1 MTQQHNTEQHTE
13 SRAEPKGAAPVF
25 ARNDVEV
32 IDRQELYRGF
42 FHAEAVQLRHRLFR
56 TREWSEPMR
65 REILYRGEAVGVV
78 LYDPARDEVALVE
91 QFRVGALDE
100 PQGPWCLEVVAGM
113 VEPGETPLDVARRE
127 LVEEAGIEQV
137 ELSYIGNYLASP
149 GGCDEKLH
157 LYCGLCDLT
166 GVGGVFGLPEEHEDI
181 KVHVL
186 AAADVFAELYTGRCN
201 NPAALI
207 GLQWL
212 QLNRERLRAAALE
225 QVGSE

>member
-1 MTQQHNTEQHTE
+1 MTQRPQSDDNPLNNTD
-13 SRAEPKGAAPVF
+13 PLGAAPDF
-25 ARNDVEV
+25 ARDDVEV
-32 IDRQELYRGF
+32 LGRRELYRGF
-42 FHAEAVQLRHRLFR
+42 FRAEEVQLRHRLFR
-56 TREWSEPMR
+56 TREWSTAMK

-91 QFRVGALDE
+91 QFRLGALDE
-100 PQGPWCLEVVAGM
+100 AGGPWRLEVVAGM
-113 VEPGETPLDVARRE
+113 VEPGETPQEVARRE

-157 LYCGLCDLT
+157 LYCGVCDLA
-166 GVGGVFGLPEEHEDI
+166 GVGGIYGLPEEHEDI

-186 AAADVFAELYTGRCN
+186 PAQEVFAKLYTGRCN
-201 NPAALI
+201 NPAAMI

-212 QLNRERLRAAALE
+212 QLNRERLRATYQKQAGEL
-225 QVGSE
+225 